1 MDIFS
6 LGQFIAGHRKAQRLT
21 QAGLARRAGVGRS
34 TLDALENGRTGE
46 LGYGKII
53 RLLAALDLT
62 IKIAAANQGRP
73 TLDDLRG
80 QADEPE

>member
-6 LGQFIAGHRKAQRLT
+6 LGQLIASHRRAQRLT
-21 QAGLARRAGVGRS
+21 QAELARRAGVGRS

-62 IKIAAANQGRP
+62 MKIAAANQGRP

-80 QADEPE
+80 QSDEPE